1 MGTVKVKR
9 ERFGPFRKP
18 TQPIV
23 PESSKYIDT
32 QPKIA
37 QLPIVRRKQ
46 SVGNFCLPVRVAFRS
61 LAMGS
66 SLSQV
71 RTKRD
76 RGIFLCT
83 PHTKEILMQ
92 RLVWKKYISKYSKTK
107 ITISRKFTYARI
119 LWDCWIPLAIISLR
133 NIYILYFIIPFVAHK
148 SFNSFVA
155 RK

>member
-83 PHTKEILMQ
+83 RHKGDSYAASCM
-92 RLVWKKYISKYSKTK
+92 KK
-107 ITISRKFTYARI
+107 
-119 LWDCWIPLAIISLR
+119 
-133 NIYILYFIIPFVAHK
+133 IYIEVFQDQDNNFTQIYLCANSMRLLDTSHYNILTKHIYFVFH
-148 SFNSFVA
+148 NSI
-155 RK
+155 RCS

>member
-1 MGTVKVKR
+1 MRTVKVKR

-83 PHTKEILMQ
+83 RHKGD
-92 RLVWKKYISKYSKTK
+92 
-107 ITISRKFTYARI
+107 TYAAS
-119 LWDCWIPLAIISLR
+119 CMKK
-133 NIYILYFIIPFVAHK
+133 IYIEVFQDQDNNFTQIYLCANSMRLLDTSRYNILTKHIYFVFH
-148 SFNSFVA
+148 NSI
-155 RK
+155 RCS